1 MAEYKSTSRYGRSKL
16 RFNFLNESDPM
27 RMSIHERRRE
37 KRFAEGKKMLDLM
50 LLDLKLDPLVADFVI
65 DLDGLTKAGGD
76 VEAFCGLTEYRR
88 AAVAYACR
96 NATWAIKCAGMDGLT
111 GFKIIE
117 DLQARAQKLLAD
129 PVRLIQLQCSHK
141 WWH

>member
-1 MAEYKSTSRYGRSKL
+1 ML
-16 RFNFLNESDPM
+16 RAAKRRLKAHPDPNVTVSPELC
-27 RMSIHERRRE
+27 RGS
-37 KRFAEGKKMLDLM
+37 
-50 LLDLKLDPLVADFVI
+50 LKLDPLVADFVI